1 MVGCA
6 RVVFRAVRLI
16 CSMPDCLGLFVVG
29 GAHRLSSFAMTP
41 QLRVKEQACSTSVS
55 FGFFAEWFV

>member
-41 QLRVKEQACSTSVS
+41 QLRVNLLESGQAFCALLHE
-55 FGFFAEWFV
+55 GH